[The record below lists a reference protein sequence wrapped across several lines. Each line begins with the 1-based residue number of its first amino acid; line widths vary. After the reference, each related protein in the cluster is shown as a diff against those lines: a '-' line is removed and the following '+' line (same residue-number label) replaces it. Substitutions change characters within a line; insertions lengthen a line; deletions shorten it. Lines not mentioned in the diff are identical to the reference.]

1 MSVMGVGGTAGWAS
15 LMTRG
20 VSKAE
25 GASGATASGPTS
37 DLEAV
42 RKDGLLT
49 FAKNAKKEAWL
60 EKLRQWRE
68 EAMKSRGLTEEKLAS
83 MAPEARTK
91 ALQQVEDAVQRKIQD
106 ALEAAREEGKRKGD
120 QGGQVNVPQF
130 VDLSV

>member
-1 MSVMGVGGTAGWAS
+1 MSVMGVGGSAGWAS
-15 LMTRG
+15 LMMRG
-20 VSKAE
+20 VNKA
-25 GASGATASGPTS
+25 GSASGATASGAGS

-68 EAMKSRGLTEEKLAS
+68 EAMKSLGLTEEKLAS

-106 ALEAAREEGKRKGD
+106 ALETAREEGKRKGD

>member
-1 MSVMGVGGTAGWAS
+1 MSVMGVGGSAGWAS

-20 VSKAE
+20 VSKAD
-25 GASGATASGPTS
+25 GASGAAASGPTS

-68 EAMKSRGLTEEKLAS
+68 EAMKSLGLTDEKLAS

-91 ALQQVEDAVQRKIQD
+91 ALQQVEDAVQRRVKD
-106 ALEAAREEGKRKGD
+106 ALETAREEG
-120 QGGQVNVPQF
+120 
-130 VDLSV
+130 

>member
-1 MSVMGVGGTAGWAS
+1 MSVVGVGGAAGWAS
-15 LMTRG
+15 LMMRG
-20 VSKAE
+20 VNKGE
-25 GASGATASGPTS
+25 GASVATASGPAS

-68 EAMKSRGLTEEKLAS
+68 EAMKSLGLTNEKLAS
-83 MAPEARTK
+83 MAQEARTR
-91 ALQQVEDAVQRKIQD
+91 ALQQVEDAVQHRIQD
-106 ALEAAREEGKRKGD
+106 ALEAAREESKRKGD